1 MLEDSPTLME
11 IFKDLFQEDFLNKA
25 LLLSIA
31 GGVVTATIMY
41 GKGFV
46 KFIYERI
53 RRIIVFSVKV
63 EQTDDLFW
71 QIETWLF
78 KYYQKKY
85 RNVIAYVGKGR
96 VYSSNEVREESKESS
111 SATKN
116 KRKSTKIKYRQEQD
130 TVLILYKG
138 SFIKINKGRDKI
150 ENANNLESLFFD
162 SFYIS
167 TLSGSNKIKSMLSDI
182 VEYNQSLLSKEEIF
196 YIYTFDGWN
205 WLRQKSITSKTID
218 NVIINKKVKREF
230 IIDVNDFLKNES
242 WYKDRSIPYKRGYLF
257 YGTPGNG
264 KTSLALA
271 LSNYLKRDIYVMN
284 ISDISEDKGLIRG
297 FGALKNNS
305 ILLIEDLDTIFKTQ
319 RKIDKEK
326 ISFSTLLNCMDGVF
340 FKEGVITVMT
350 TNHKSVLDPAL
361 IRPGRID
368 LEVHFP
374 NLEFDLVQEY
384 INNFY
389 NLNIS
394 INSELNKKDHSMAE
408 IQNICLR
415 STHKTIK
422 SNL

>member
-1 MLEDSPTLME
+1 MIENSPTLVE
-11 IFKDLFQEDFLNKA
+11 ILKDLFQEDFLNKA

-31 GGVVTATIMY
+31 GGTVTAVIMY
-41 GKGFV
+41 GKELV

-53 RRIIVFSVKV
+53 RRSIVFSVKV

-78 KYYQKKY
+78 RYYQKKY
-85 RNVIAYVGKGR
+85 RNVIAYVGKIR
-96 VYSSNEVREESKESS
+96 VYSPEPQQENIESRSVIKD
-111 SATKN
+111 K
-116 KRKSTKIKYRQEQD
+116 KIKYRQEQD

-138 SFIKINKGRDKI
+138 SFIKVLKGRDKI
-150 ENANNLESLFFD
+150 ENANSVESLFFD

-167 TLSGSNKIKSMLSDI
+167 TLFRASKIKSMLSDV
-182 VEYNQSLLSKEEIF
+182 VEYNLSLLSEEEIF

-218 NVIINKKVKREF
+218 NVIMNEKIKREF
-230 IIDVNDFLKNES
+230 ITDVNNFLKNKS
-242 WYKDRSIPYKRGYLF
+242 WYKNRSIPYKRGYLF

-284 ISDISEDKGLIRG
+284 INDISEDKGLIRA
-297 FGALKNNS
+297 FNALENDS
-305 ILLIEDLDTIFKTQ
+305 ILLIEDLDTIFKIQ
-319 RKIDKEK
+319 RKLDKEK

-340 FKEGVITVMT
+340 FKEGIITIMT

-368 LEVHFP
+368 LKIYFP
-374 NLEFDLVQEY
+374 NPEFDLVQEY

-389 NLNIS
+389 KLNIP
-394 INSELNKKDHSMAE
+394 INGEFNKKDHSMAE
-408 IQNICLR
+408 IQNICLK
-415 STHKTIK
+415 STHETIK

>member
-1 MLEDSPTLME
+1 MIEDSPTLVE
-11 IFKDLFQEDFLNKA
+11 IFKDIFQEDFLNKA

-31 GGVVTATIMY
+31 GGAVTAVILY
-41 GKGFV
+41 GKKFV
-46 KFIYERI
+46 GFIYERI
-53 RRIIVFSVKV
+53 RRRMVFSVKV

-78 KYYQKKY
+78 RYYQKKY
-85 RNVIAYVGKGR
+85 RNVIAYVGKIR
-96 VYSSNEVREESKESS
+96 VYSSEPKQENIESS
-111 SATKN
+111 SVTEN
-116 KRKSTKIKYRQEQD
+116 KKENTKIKYRQEQD

-138 SFIKINKGRDKI
+138 SFIKILKGRDKI
-150 ENANNLESLFFD
+150 ENANSLESLFFD

-167 TLSGSNKIKSMLSDI
+167 TLFGASKIKSMLSDI
-182 VEYNQSLLSKEEIF
+182 VEYNQSLFSKEEKF
-196 YIYTFDGWN
+196 YVYTFDGWN
-205 WLRQKSITSKTID
+205 WLKQKSITSKTID
-218 NVIINKKVKREF
+218 NVIMNEKIKREF
-230 IIDVNDFLKNES
+230 IIDVDDFLKNKS

-297 FGALKNNS
+297 FGALENDS

-319 RKIDKEK
+319 RKIDKDQ

-368 LEVHFP
+368 LEIHFP
-374 NLEFDLVQEY
+374 NPEFDLVQEY

-389 NLNIS
+389 KLNIP
-394 INSELNKKDHSMAE
+394 INGELNKKDHSMAE
-408 IQNICLR
+408 IQNICLK
-415 STHKTIK
+415 STHETIK

>member
-1 MLEDSPTLME
+1 MLENSPTLVE

-31 GGVVTATIMY
+31 GGAVTAVIMY
-41 GKGFV
+41 GKGFIS
-46 KFIYERI
+46 FIYERI

-71 QIETWLF
+71 QMETWLF

-85 RNVIAYVGKGR
+85 RNVIAYVGKIR
-96 VYSSNEVREESKESS
+96 IYSTDKPSDEVTESRSVI
-111 SATKN
+111 KN
-116 KRKSTKIKYRQEQD
+116 KKIKYRQEQD

-138 SFIKINKGRDKI
+138 SFIKILKGRDKI
-150 ENANNLESLFFD
+150 ENANSLESLFFD

-167 TLSGSNKIKSMLSDI
+167 TLFGASKIKSMLSDI
-182 VEYNQSLLSKEEIF
+182 VEYNQSLLSEEEIF
-196 YIYTFDGWN
+196 YVYTFDGWN
-205 WLRQKSITSKTID
+205 WRKQKSITSKTID
-218 NVIINKKVKREF
+218 NVIMNEKIKREF
-230 IIDVNDFLKNES
+230 ITDVNNFLKNKS
-242 WYKDRSIPYKRGYLF
+242 WYQDRSIPYKRGYLF

-271 LSNYLKRDIYVMN
+271 LSNYLRRDIYVMN
-284 ISDISEDKGLIRG
+284 ISDLSEDKELIKG
-297 FGALKNNS
+297 FGALENDS
-305 ILLIEDLDTIFKTQ
+305 ILLIEDLDTMFKTQ

-326 ISFSTLLNCMDGVF
+326 ISFSTFLNCMDGVF

-368 LEVHFP
+368 LEVYFP
-374 NLEFDLVQEY
+374 NPEFNLVQEY

-389 NLNIS
+389 KLNIP
-394 INSELNKKDHSMAE
+394 INGELNKKDHRMAE
-408 IQNICLR
+408 IQNIGLK
-415 STHKTIK
+415 STHETIK